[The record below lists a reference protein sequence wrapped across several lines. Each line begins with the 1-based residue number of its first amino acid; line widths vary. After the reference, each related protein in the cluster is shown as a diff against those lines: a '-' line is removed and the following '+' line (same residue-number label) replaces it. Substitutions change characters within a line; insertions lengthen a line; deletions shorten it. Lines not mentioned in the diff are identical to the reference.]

1 MQKGGGLGPPSSQIS
16 WEDEGRACDKLVAGT
31 GSATRCSLNV
41 WFPAPRPDTRPV
53 AASEELGGEAQESG
67 VHLSGDRG
75 YLGEVDT
82 VPHHKL
88 NASLSEFVVSPSTRH
103 SCLPPSPPCTLQ
115 AEPQGLPLL
124 PHLAL
129 SNQFANL
136 RNPTRH
142 S

>member
-1 MQKGGGLGPPSSQIS
+1 MEKPRSQVS
-16 WEDEGRACDKLVAGT
+16 V
-31 GSATRCSLNV
+31 
-41 WFPAPRPDTRPV
+41 
-53 AASEELGGEAQESG
+53 
-67 VHLSGDRG
+67 SGDRG

-136 RNPTRH
+136 RNPARH